1 MVVSSP
7 EGQALLLAGE
17 CAPKGPQR
25 VNPDPTAIAS
35 LYRAAADSLPVVSA
49 QNLKKEKKII
59 AMPGH
64 PK

>member
-25 VNPDPTAIAS
+25 VNPGPTAIAS

-49 QNLKKEKKII
+49 QNLKKEKK
-59 AMPGH
+59 
-64 PK
+64 